1 MINSNIIS
9 AEYSYDSDDLM
20 SVPSDLSSVRSS
32 GSGSHSTVP
41 IEPQDSI
48 SGQLQSQNP
57 LDTSES
63 IEHISEEVQS
73 ASVAVGSIVEPFAAA
88 KKVNVDSNSPEREF
102 CDLCISPTPSVI
114 ACEECLVRL
123 CQSHKTCHLID
134 RSTYSHKLLAT
145 ESLEVD
151 SKTKLDEKRRF
162 TKVAQSCQDHELV
175 SLDELDSDIVIALDN
190 SHLSEKHGKMCELHK
205 LYLADK
211 YCVECSEVCCAE
223 CAYVPKHSEH
233 KSKIGLLKDHQPE
246 IVQEFKIKLL
256 PETTAKLET
265 LIKMSAQIDVWSRNL
280 DKTHKKE
287 MDHLAKVHK
296 AMELQYNRQK
306 LFLESTYENTKKSI
320 IEKKE
325 TVEARI
331 KLSEGTVEEIKSSLI
346 NSDVYDLPLKK
357 SGYIKAIE
365 EIADPSMADITTSST
380 VGFPIQYPMLKK
392 KERSK
397 DVHYF
402 TEYENIIL
410 ANPNPFRSVDIDLA
424 TQIITLKFEFEQ
436 SDFNDLGFE
445 FQIPELTFEFSM
457 TCGKPG
463 TDCEKN
469 GPNCKFIYDQKD
481 FVIQG
486 RNLTI
491 KGKDFK
497 DCKHKSEWVR
507 KRDDGGHILL
517 FFWIKAKK
525 YEIKIPYDRWFI

>member
-1 MINSNIIS
+1 MVL
-9 AEYSYDSDDLM
+9 E
-20 SVPSDLSSVRSS
+20 
-32 GSGSHSTVP
+32 STV
-41 IEPQDSI
+41 
-48 SGQLQSQNP
+48 SQCSDYEY
-57 LDTSES
+57 LDYL
-63 IEHISEEVQS
+63 
-73 ASVAVGSIVEPFAAA
+73 
-88 KKVNVDSNSPEREF
+88 
-102 CDLCISPTPSVI
+102 CDLC
-114 ACEECLVRL
+114 
-123 CQSHKTCHLID
+123 
-134 RSTYSHKLLAT
+134 
-145 ESLEVD
+145 D
-151 SKTKLDEKRRF
+151 SKTAAEIACKNCLVKMCDLHHKSHLA
-162 TKVAQSCQDHELV
+162 TKMTKNHELV

-233 KSKIGLLKDHQPE
+233 KSKIGLIKDHQPE

-256 PETTAKLET
+256 PETNAKLET
-265 LIKMSAQIDVWSRNL
+265 LIKMDAQIDVWSRNL
-280 DKTHKKE
+280 DETHKEE
-287 MDHLAKVHK
+287 MDHLAKERK
-296 AMELQYNRQK
+296 AMELQYDKQK

-331 KLSEGTVEEIKSSLI
+331 KLTEGTVEDIKSSLI

-357 SGYIKAIE
+357 SGYIKAIK
-365 EIADPSMADITTSST
+365 EIADPSMVDITTTST
-380 VGFPIQYPMLKK
+380 VGFPVQYPMLKK

-397 DVHYF
+397 DVQYF
-402 TEYENIIL
+402 TEYENVTV
-410 ANPNPFRSVDIDLA
+410 ANPFRSVDIDLA

-497 DCKHKSEWVR
+497 DCKHKSKWH
-507 KRDDGGHILL
+507 KRECGRHSLL

-525 YEIKIPYDRWFI
+525 YEIKIPYECCFI